1 MIQDQKFGVEIELT
15 GLTRERA
22 AEVIA
27 DYFGTSYYHTGGCYD
42 TYSVRDNVG
51 RTWKIVKD
59 ASIDCTDRNGN
70 EAGSAYSVE
79 FVTPICV
86 YEDIPVIQQIVRNLR
101 GAGAV
106 ANSSC
111 GIHVHVNG
119 APYDARSL
127 RNLTNIMRA
136 KEDLIYKAL
145 KVAPAREH
153 RYCKKVDEDFL
164 EELNRKKPKTLDKIQ
179 NIWYHG
185 NDGSSTHYHSSRY
198 TCLNLHS
205 LFSKGTIEFR
215 LFNSTTHA
223 GRIKTYIQFCLAIS
237 NQALNQSCASYR
249 KMQSTNEKYTFRT
262 WLLRLGMIGDEFK
275 TARKFLLE
283 NLDGCIA
290 WKDPSQALEQRE
302 RLKQAR
308 QKESAQEQPE
318 EKEEQQSCE
327 QEQPIEDT
335 EQDEEETMPMGLA
348 M

>member
-1 MIQDQKFGVEIELT
+1 MEIELT

-27 DYFGTSYYHTGGCYD
+27 EYFDSSYSRLYD
-42 TYSVRDNVG
+42 GYDSYGVRDSTG
-51 RTWKIVKD
+51 RTWKVMKD

-70 EAGSAYSVE
+70 EANSEYAVE

-86 YEDIPVIQQIVRNLR
+86 YEDIPTIQQLVRNLR
-101 GAGAV
+101 HNGAL
-106 ANSSC
+106 ANNSC

-127 RNLTNIMRA
+127 RNITNIMRA

-145 KVAPAREH
+145 KVNPDREH
-153 RYCKKVDEDFL
+153 TYCKKVDESFL

-185 NDGSSTHYHSSRY
+185 CDGSNQHYHKSRY

-223 GRIKTYIQFCLAIS
+223 GRIKAYIQFCLAIS
-237 NQALNQSCASYR
+237 NQALSQSCASYR

-302 RLKQAR
+302 RLRIAKQKAHT
-308 QKESAQEQPE
+308 EDHSE
-318 EKEEQQSCE
+318 ETEEQQESE
-327 QEQPIEDT
+327 QSAPTDSQQNS